1 LIKSLFISALRKR
14 GFTLHKYEWGAHF
27 DAELF
32 DVEPEFRPVAEKFKT
47 RDILRQYAAWKAAR
61 YVATC
66 GVPGDVVE
74 CGVLHGKSATIL
86 AHGLLSAGDSTKH
99 LWLYDTYSPDPGRR
113 PHDFEVHR
121 KTGKRFSFAWDS
133 NAVQEAGFGSEEK
146 TRNNVS
152 SVGFPLARCTLVRG
166 LVQETIPG
174 TVPEQISLLKIHTDF
189 HDSVRHALDHLY
201 PRLNHGGVLIVDA
214 YGRYSGAKQAVDD
227 HSL

>member
-74 CGVLHGKSATIL
+74 CGVLHGKSATAVTVDVIDFQTKR
-86 AHGLLSAGDSTKH
+86 SATDNMMQINKTV
-99 LWLYDTYSPDPGRR
+99 SPRA
-113 PHDFEVHR
+113 F
-121 KTGKRFSFAWDS
+121 
-133 NAVQEAGFGSEEK
+133 
-146 TRNNVS
+146 VS
-152 SVGFPLARCTLVRG
+152 A
-166 LVQETIPG
+166 
-174 TVPEQISLLKIHTDF
+174 QINF
-189 HDSVRHALDHLY
+189 
-201 PRLNHGGVLIVDA
+201 
-214 YGRYSGAKQAVDD
+214 
-227 HSL
+227 